1 MDSQHIECCTG
12 ALRMQLERSKLK
24 DEEARYRYLVTST
37 KTSPEYRKEAMA
49 KLQAIR
55 EKINKLSRESK
66 ANS

>member
-1 MDSQHIECCTG
+1 
-12 ALRMQLERSKLK
+12 MQLERSKLK